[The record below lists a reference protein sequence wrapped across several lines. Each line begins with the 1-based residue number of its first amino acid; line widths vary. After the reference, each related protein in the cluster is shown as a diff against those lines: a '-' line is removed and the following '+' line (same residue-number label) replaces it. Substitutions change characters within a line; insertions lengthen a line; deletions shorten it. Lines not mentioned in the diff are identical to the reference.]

1 MNSSGKLAL
10 ALALLGAGA
19 AQAKVMEDTVA
30 VVNGSP
36 VLLSEF
42 QKEFTEAA
50 EFWARR
56 MPEALNDPEHVKRLK
71 DKILE
76 ELIARELLYQE
87 GVKLKIKVR
96 ERDVEN
102 GIAEIRSRFKRDE
115 AGKEVSEAEA
125 ESQLQKQLKNM
136 GMTEAQFR
144 ERLSKQ
150 IMARKVIEEVVRPR
164 VKLPEEKETRAY
176 FERLK
181 AFVVSGSSEPPKD
194 LSEEEQAAFFEVSQ
208 HIKAMSSERVRVSR
222 ILVKFSPNATP
233 AEKKRALK
241 TAQDIKKR
249 LDGAASFAEVAKEE
263 SEDPDSAPRGG
274 DLGYVLRGVAPPAFE
289 KAAFALP
296 VGDISEPI
304 ETEMGYNI
312 IRVQEKRAAEA
323 PEFERFKDDLTRFLG
338 NMGFDKEV
346 QIYVK
351 SLKDKAVVERNLP
364 S

>member
-10 ALALLGAGA
+10 ALALLGTGA
-19 AQAKVMEDTVA
+19 AEAKVMEDTVA

-42 QKEFTEAA
+42 QKEFSEAA

-102 GIAEIRSRFKRDE
+102 GISEIRSRFKRDE

-125 ESQLQKQLKNM
+125 EAQLQKQLKNM

-144 ERLSKQ
+144 DRLSKQ
-150 IMARKVIEEVVRPR
+150 IMARKVIEEVVRPK
-164 VKLPEEKETRAY
+164 VKPPEEKETRAY

-222 ILVKFSPNATP
+222 ILVKFSPNAAP

-249 LDGAASFAEVAKEE
+249 LDGGASFAEVAKEE

-289 KAAFALP
+289 KAAFSLP

-346 QIYVK
+346 QNYVK